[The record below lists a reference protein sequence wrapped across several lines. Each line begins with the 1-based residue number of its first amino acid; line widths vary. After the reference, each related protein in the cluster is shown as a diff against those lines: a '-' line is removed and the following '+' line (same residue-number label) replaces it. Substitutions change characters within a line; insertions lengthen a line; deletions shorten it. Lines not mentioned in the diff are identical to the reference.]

1 MDRLTP
7 ERRSWNMS
15 RIKGRDT
22 GPELVV
28 RSTLHHLGFRF
39 RVHGKKLPGL
49 PDVVLPR
56 HRTVIFVHGCFWH
69 RHRRCR
75 FAYQPKSNIPFWSDK
90 FAQNVAR
97 DSRNRREL
105 RRLGW
110 RVVVVWECQAA
121 DREALAERLAAALAA
136 VGAAPM
142 AAANRVPRT

>member
-1 MDRLTP
+1 
-7 ERRSWNMS
+7 MS

-39 RVHGKKLPGL
+39 RLHGKKLPGL

-69 RHRRCR
+69 RHRGCR
-75 FAYQPKSNIPFWSDK
+75 FAYQPKSNIPFWTDK
-90 FAQNVAR
+90 FAQNMAR

-121 DREALAERLAAALAA
+121 DREVLAERLVTALGA
-136 VGAAPM
+136 VRAAPT
-142 AAANRVPRT
+142 AVANRVRGT